1 MYASH
6 IFMMKNQN
14 IVGSATDALMGSII
28 IASG

>member
-14 IVGSATDALMGSII
+14 IVGNAIDALMGSII